1 MHDNSFGKIKSSCK
15 QLKSDSPVYV
25 VLYSSAQSERLY
37 LIRGGPKYRV
47 CFQGRCHCRSRIK
60 SVNGATSTHPMANSN
75 HKSEISEC
83 VPAHIAPSEKDK
95 LLKNTNTTSKT
106 IHWAEEKVKPT
117 KLCIHTYICIYMREK
132 WLTKELIKLKSV
144 NSRLILKGTYPFY
157 FCWNSHAQ

>member
-1 MHDNSFGKIKSSCK
+1 MPGIEIIKRQRCLLQFLIGSFFYFPSGLRISSVHDNSFGKIKSSCK

-106 IHWAEEKVKPT
+106 IH
-117 KLCIHTYICIYMREK
+117 
-132 WLTKELIKLKSV
+132 
-144 NSRLILKGTYPFY
+144 
-157 FCWNSHAQ
+157 